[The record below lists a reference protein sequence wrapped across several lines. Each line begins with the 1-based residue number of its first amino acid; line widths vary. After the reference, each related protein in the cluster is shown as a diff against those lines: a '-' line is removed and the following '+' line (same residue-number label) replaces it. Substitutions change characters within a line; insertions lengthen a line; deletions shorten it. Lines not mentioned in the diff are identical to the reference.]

1 MGLKKYSD
9 YITEN
14 KGMKSSTPDEET
26 PKVQE
31 PKVQEP
37 LDKKIPKPKKVKE
50 EKVSESIVFD
60 GKVVSFF
67 GPIKPSSTIS
77 LLESKNISKEKLH
90 FIITEQQ
97 DSIVILKYN
106 IETPIKLN
114 VFMETMIT
122 YHKRNDEL
130 KSLFEM
136 IEVSG
141 TDTYAII
148 KNIPNQIKELL
159 INSTK
164 TILKK

>member
-1 MGLKKYSD
+1 MGLKKYTD

-14 KGMKSSTPDEET
+14 KGMKSSTPDAET

-31 PKVQEP
+31 PKLKEP
-37 LDKKIPKPKKVKE
+37 IGKKIPKPEKKKE
-50 EKVSESIVFD
+50 EVSESIVFD

-67 GPIKPSSTIS
+67 GPVKPSTTIS